1 MPAPLIV
8 SKLLSSERPRRSRPS
23 WPARGVAVAFAIAL
37 GTAVAC
43 APETLTFPRDAVEF
57 DPPTRYR
64 TLWRTVE
71 SCSGTTADFA
81 AVRWYRTSGRVG
93 GDGDAIGAWWPDG
106 NRIVLNEDYTN
117 DESLV
122 RHEMLHAILR
132 RGRHDPVFSGSCAD
146 IVTCYGKCAAEAG
159 SRPTGPSAT
168 SPIIQP
174 SALIVSAEL
183 IPPTESDSGWTTL
196 IVTATNPHPYAVW
209 VDLDA
214 RPGIQFDCYFD
225 TSFRCGGRNYLPEE
239 DGPFGANET
248 RREAAVFRLSPGSRT
263 VVGFYNTVA
272 TPTRVIQ
279 VPQYQ
284 P

>member
-1 MPAPLIV
+1 MPVSLIV
-8 SKLLSSERPRRSRPS
+8 STPRPS
-23 WPARGVAVAFAIAL
+23 VPARPSRFLRRACGFVVAVVILAW
-37 GTAVAC
+37 TAAAC
-43 APETLTFPRDAVEF
+43 APEGLTFPRDAVEF
-57 DPPTRYR
+57 NPPTYYR

-71 SCSGTTADFA
+71 SCSGRTADFA
-81 AVRWYRTSGRVG
+81 SVRWYRTAGRTG
-93 GDGDAIGAWWPDG
+93 GDADAIGAWWPDG
-106 NRIVLNEDYTN
+106 NRIVLNEDYVD
-117 DESLV
+117 DESIV
-122 RHEMLHAILR
+122 RHEMLHAILE
-132 RGRHDPVFSGSCAD
+132 RGAHGPAFSGSCAD
-146 IVTCYGKCAAEAG
+146 IVPCDGRCAAEAG
-159 SRPTGPSAT
+159 TRPIGPSAG

-174 SALIVSAEL
+174 SALVVSAEL

-225 TSFRCGGRNYLPEE
+225 TNFRCGGRNYLPEE

-248 RREAAVFRLSPGSRT
+248 RREAAVFRLEPGSRS

-272 TPTRVIQ
+272 TPTQMIQ